1 MATSWPRGMR
11 KAVVIGKHVSP
22 TGHAAHQPHTVE
34 PSHERD
40 DDTPPDARQLIELA
54 VTFNERLPLR
64 FSNSTA
70 LGCAALRRSKPVQ
83 DIGWER
89 MQAICK
95 AGMALPL
102 PAEIAQS

>member
-1 MATSWPRGMR
+1 
-11 KAVVIGKHVSP
+11 
-22 TGHAAHQPHTVE
+22 
-34 PSHERD
+34 
-40 DDTPPDARQLIELA
+40 
-54 VTFNERLPLR
+54 LR

-70 LGCAALRRSKPVQ
+70 LGCAALRRSRRSKPVQ